1 MRAVIVGDGKMG
13 REIQAALIRRSHS
26 VLRMLGP
33 GGSFEGLGPATV
45 DVALEFTEPPAARAN
60 CEALLSLGVPVV
72 CGTTGWDP
80 EPTRWLARERKVG
93 FLHAPN
99 FSVGVAAARRAAAA
113 AARMLAPFR
122 EFEPAIL
129 ERHHSAKKDA
139 PSGTAKLLAAT
150 VREAAG
156 RQDEVPVVALRQG
169 GQPGEHVV
177 FFEGADETVEVV
189 HRARSR
195 ALFAVGAVA
204 AAEWLV
210 RSAAGRAGGPATF
223 DEFLDALSAGAGRS
237 GK

>member
-1 MRAVIVGDGKMG
+1 MRAVVVGDGKMG
-13 REIQAALIRRSHS
+13 REIQAALVRRSHS
-26 VLRMLGP
+26 ILGMLGP
-33 GGSFEGLGPATV
+33 ADTFEGVDPATV
-45 DVALEFTEPPAARAN
+45 EVALEFTEPHVARGN

-80 EPTRWLARERKVG
+80 EPTRWLARERRVG

-113 AARMLAPFR
+113 AARVLAPFR
-122 EFEPAIL
+122 EFEPGIL
-129 ERHHSAKKDA
+129 ERHHAAKKDS

-150 VREAAG
+150 VREASG

-169 GQPGEHVV
+169 GQPGEHLV
-177 FFEGADETVEVV
+177 FFEGGDETVEVV

-195 ALFAVGAVA
+195 ALFAAGAVA

-210 RSAAGRAGGPATF
+210 RTSGAGTAGPVTF
-223 DEFLDALSAGAGRS
+223 DDFLDAIATAAERS
-237 GK
+237 GR

>member
-1 MRAVIVGDGKMG
+1 MRAVLVGDGKMG

-26 VLRMLGP
+26 ILKMLGR
-33 GGSFEGLGPATV
+33 GDSFEGIEPATV
-45 DVALEFTEPPAARAN
+45 DVAMEFTEPAAARAN

-80 EPTRWLARERKVG
+80 EPTRWLSRERKVA

-113 AARMLAPFR
+113 AARLLAPFR
-122 EFEPAIL
+122 EFEPGIL

-139 PSGTAKLLAAT
+139 PSGTAKLLAAA
-150 VREAAG
+150 VREASGSGA
-156 RQDEVPVVALRQG
+156 EIPVVALRQG
-169 GQPGEHVV
+169 GQPGEHAV

-195 ALFAVGAVA
+195 ALFAAGAVG

-210 RSAAGRAGGPATF
+210 RSGARGPATF
-223 DEFLDALSAGAGRS
+223 EEFLDALAERS
-237 GK
+237 GR